1 MNTIQYT
8 NIPQRVVQACTRS
21 YVKNSRNVTN
31 TSPYRTFTTSRTRDD
46 TTDQFASRPRWQ
58 QTPKAMAMP
67 IRVRSRGTDPAFRVN
82 DKPEIL
88 DQAYTRMLG
97 KGGDAM
103 LPEEVKWLAVTHKSF
118 DHGRR
123 GSNDRLAFL
132 GMSDP
137 LAECTFR
144 NLWQKEQDA

>member
-1 MNTIQYT
+1 MNVQHYAKA
-8 NIPQRVVQACTRS
+8 PQRAVQVCTRPS
-21 YVKNSRNVTN
+21 VINSRMVIR
-31 TSPYRTFTTSRTRDD
+31 TSPCRTFTTSRTSPADK
-46 TTDQFASRPRWQ
+46 TESYASRPRWQ

-67 IRVRSRGTDPAFRVN
+67 VRTRMRATDQRFEVN
-82 DKPEIL
+82 DKPEVL

-132 GMSDP
+132 GMS
-137 LAECTFR
+137 TGIHGK
-144 NLWQKEQDA
+144 KEQDV